1 MDKDWVVIC
10 SADGEIEGDI
20 IKGSLESEGIPVML
34 RQEAIGGFYA
44 FDVIGEVKILVP
56 PLFKEKALKIISL
69 SEKSP
74 PKEENIDGSG
84 GINE

>member
-10 SADGEIEGDI
+10 SAGGEIESDI
-20 IKGSLESEGIPVML
+20 IKGKLESEGIPVML

-56 PLFKEKALKIISL
+56 SVLKEKALKIIG
-69 SEKSP
+69 ETA
-74 PKEENIDGSG
+74 E
-84 GINE
+84 

>member
-10 SADGEIEGDI
+10 SAGGEIESDI
-20 IKGSLESEGIPVML
+20 IKGKLESEGIPVML
-34 RQEAIGGFYA
+34 KQEAIGGFYA
-44 FDVIGEVKILVP
+44 FDIVGEVKLLVP

-74 PKEENIDGSG
+74 PKEENIDGLG